1 MNAMPNN
8 NLNELLLRLQNGDYA
23 AFEIIYN
30 TYKKR
35 IAANLYRL
43 LKSWDEV
50 EDILQELFIKIWKNR
65 STLQT
70 DKKFEAYLFTIAAN
84 LVNDHF
90 RKMAK
95 DQKLSEEL
103 WKRLSEIYHPF
114 DENNAIAADQ
124 ELFRNIDQLPSQ
136 RKKVFVLCKIE
147 GKSYAEVSRLLEIS
161 EAAVNDHITKANR
174 FLKANYDK
182 AIPFAVMMFC
192 QNLLQ

>member
-1 MNAMPNN
+1 MNAKQNN
-8 NLNELLLRLQNGDYA
+8 NLDELLLRLQHGDYA
-23 AFEIIYN
+23 AFEIIYH

-43 LKSWDEV
+43 LKSWDAV
-50 EDILQELFIKIWKNR
+50 EDILQELFIRIWQNR

-70 DKKFEAYLFTIAAN
+70 DKKFEAYIFAIAAN

-90 RKMAK
+90 RKVFK

-103 WKRLSEIYHPF
+103 WNRLSEIYHPF
-114 DENNAIAADQ
+114 DEGSAVAADE
-124 ELFRNIDQLPSQ
+124 ELFRNIDQLPPQ

-182 AIPFAVMMFC
+182 AIPFVVYLFWH
-192 QNLLQ
+192 NLLE